1 VGNTRSQTFLRH
13 EITNPIGLPSLYHE
27 SFDLDISD
35 GRRSFSNAFVP
46 APVNLQWTN
55 GGIAAVAQQYGPRD
69 SNDKDVFEEKL
80 REILGPNMVPLDD
93 WDYYHTFFGE
103 VHCGSA
109 AERTPEEFWWT
120 K

>member
-1 VGNTRSQTFLRH
+1 M
-13 EITNPIGLPSLYHE
+13 YHE